1 MRLPQAV
8 FFNKPDFL
16 LSEIICINQIYIMRG
31 KNNLTISVFTAM
43 NEFVLQNK
51 LHGYFLSSQ
60 TASEANPANA
70 VFRQTLHLI
79 SSLATK
85 TSKTPVSILR
95 SISPM

>member
-43 NEFVLQNK
+43 NEFV
-51 LHGYFLSSQ
+51 
-60 TASEANPANA
+60 
-70 VFRQTLHLI
+70 
-79 SSLATK
+79 
-85 TSKTPVSILR
+85 
-95 SISPM
+95 